1 MIPAS
6 FARLLLRAVLMAP
19 DTKRRVVEALRYA
32 AKQTDSKVDDAAV
45 DTFEAAW
52 DVVVP
57 VLVGKL

>member
-1 MIPAS
+1 MPLV
-6 FARLLLRAVLMAP
+6 FARILLRALLMAP
-19 DTKRRVVEALRYA
+19 ETKKRVVAALREA